1 MRMRR
6 CRILGMYYVYVHVC
20 MYMCMYVCMYVCVYV
35 HVCIRICIGVCV
47 CVCLYMFMYSGTLLI
62 RPPTGHIYV
71 VTLTRFQQKNV
82 GDVCFPRPKVVVV
95 RTRWSY

>member
-1 MRMRR
+1 
-6 CRILGMYYVYVHVC
+6 
-20 MYMCMYVCMYVCVYV
+20 MYMYMFVCMYVCVYV
-35 HVCIRICIGVCV
+35 HVCIRICIVV

-71 VTLTRFQQKNV
+71 VTLTRFQQENV
-82 GDVCFPRPKVVVV
+82 WDVCFSRPKVVVV